1 MKKDT
6 RIVNAGRNP
15 KANHGIVNPPVYRA
29 STVVFPSL
37 KALEEA
43 SSDPFNGVYY
53 GRFGTPTT
61 FAFED
66 AVAELEG
73 GKRSIATSSGLAA
86 ITATLLAFLDAGDHL
101 LMVDSVYA
109 PTRRF
114 CDQMLARLGIETT
127 YYDPCIGSGIS
138 DLLRKNTRVVFLES
152 PGSLSFE
159 MQDVAAIAEAAHS
172 VGAKVVLDN
181 SWATPLLFRPFENGV
196 DISIQAATKYI
207 VGHADAMLGTIT
219 TTDEAFLPVRRSV
232 ALLGC
237 CSSPDDCYLGLRG
250 LRTLSVRLARHQET
264 GLRIARWLAARPEV
278 ARILHPALEGAPG
291 HAIWKRDF
299 SGACGLFGVVLNET
313 PARAVAAMLDGLEL
327 FAMGYS
333 WGGFES
339 LILLTQPQEVR
350 SVTTWEAP
358 GPTLRI
364 HAGLE
369 DADDLIADLDA
380 GFRRLNAAR

>member
-6 RIVNAGRNP
+6 RIVNAGRDP
-15 KANHGIVNPPVYRA
+15 EATHGIVNPPVYRA
-29 STVVFPSL
+29 STVVFPTL
-37 KALEEA
+37 AALEEA

-61 FAFED
+61 FALEA

-73 GKRSIATSSGLAA
+73 GAHSIATSSGLAA
-86 ITATLLAFLDAGDHL
+86 ITATLLAFLNAGDHM
-101 LMVDSVYA
+101 LMVDSIYA

-114 CDQMLARLGIETT
+114 CDQMLSRLGVETT
-127 YYDPCIGSGIS
+127 YYDPRIGCGIAE
-138 DLLRKNTRVVFLES
+138 LLRPNTRVVFLES

-159 MQDVAAIAEAAHS
+159 MQDVAAIAEAAHR

-181 SWATPLLFRPFENGV
+181 SWATPLLFRPFEQGV
-196 DISIQAATKYI
+196 DVSIQAATKYI
-207 VGHADAMLGTIT
+207 VGHADAMMGIAT
-219 TTDEAFLPVRRSV
+219 TTQEAFLPVRRSV

-237 CSSPDDCYLGLRG
+237 CSAPDDCYLALRG

-264 GLRIARWLAARPEV
+264 GMRLARWLSARPEV
-278 ARILHPALEGAPG
+278 SRILHPALEGDPG
-291 HAIWKRDF
+291 FEIWKRDF
-299 SGACGLFGVVLNET
+299 SGACGLFGVVLNEA
-313 PARAVAAMLDGLEL
+313 PKQAVAAMLDGLRL

-350 SVTTWEAP
+350 SATTWDEP

-369 DADDLIADLDA
+369 DADDLIADLEA
-380 GFRRLNAAR
+380 GFCRLNAAR